1 VLYRWNGNRF
11 VARQVLLERAGRA
24 FAHFEVEDK
33 TYLVTACIDGASA
46 VMRWE
51 DGFFEPFQELPDAG
65 ARELAVF
72 ATIHGLYLARVNFI
86 TGSPHQPQVSL
97 NSQVYRWENGKLI
110 TVVEFPTTGAT
121 DVVVIPGPGHTRLA
135 VSNSL
140 SPQVRFASQTV
151 IYTFDDS
158 VDGEGPGL

>member
-1 VLYRWNGNRF
+1 
-11 VARQVLLERAGRA
+11 
-24 FAHFEVEDK
+24 
-33 TYLVTACIDGASA
+33 
-46 VMRWE
+46 
-51 DGFFEPFQELPDAG
+51 
-65 ARELAVF
+65 
-72 ATIHGLYLARVNFI
+72 LYLARVNFI

-97 NSQVYRWENGKLI
+97 NSQVYRWENGKF
-110 TVVEFPTTGAT
+110 VVVVLEFPTTGAT

-158 VDGEGPGL
+158 FDGEPPGL